1 MKAKM
6 ITAIIVAVVSVFSIF
21 VFAALYVDQSQKN
34 RLEYIGQF
42 EKNILN
48 AAEEIDK
55 YYEKNT
61 DYDLHYNMIISDVGA
76 ARAMIFMVDEYT
88 DKQKIINE
96 IHYCLI
102 KYPEQ
107 MKEKLPEAS
116 QAFHDIANHLDKG
129 FEEVQKITDTIDRL
143 GN

>member
-76 ARAMIFMVDEYT
+76 ARAMIFMVEEYT

>member
-6 ITAIIVAVVSVFSIF
+6 ITAIIVAFVSVFSIF

-76 ARAMIFMVDEYT
+76 ARAMIFMVEEYT

>member
-34 RLEYIGQF
+34 RLEYIVQF

-55 YYEKNT
+55 DYEKNT

-76 ARAMIFMVDEYT
+76 ARAMIFMVEEYT